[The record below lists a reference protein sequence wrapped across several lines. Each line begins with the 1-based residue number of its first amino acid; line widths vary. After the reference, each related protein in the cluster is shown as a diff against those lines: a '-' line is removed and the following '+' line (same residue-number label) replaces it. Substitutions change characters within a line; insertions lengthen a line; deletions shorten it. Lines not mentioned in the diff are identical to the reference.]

1 MSLFFDR
8 TKRASRHLEWKV
20 RLFVVGAVLGA
31 SGMYLEETWL
41 TGAGIVVL
49 LAGALLRL
57 VPGGGGP
64 PETEDDGNSG
74 VAGGGQT

>member
-8 TKRASRHLEWKV
+8 SKRAGAHLEWKV
-20 RLFVVGAVLGA
+20 RFFVAGAVLGVA
-31 SGMYLEETWL
+31 GMYLEETWL

-57 VPGGGGP
+57 VPRGSGP
-64 PETEDDGNSG
+64 TETEEDDDPGD
-74 VAGGGQT
+74 AGGGQP